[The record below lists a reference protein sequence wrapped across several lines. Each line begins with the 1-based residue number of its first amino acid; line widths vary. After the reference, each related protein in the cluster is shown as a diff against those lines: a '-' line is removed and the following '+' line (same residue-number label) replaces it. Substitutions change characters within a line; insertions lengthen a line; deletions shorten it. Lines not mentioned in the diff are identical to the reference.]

1 MANINPIMNHAI
13 NQVQNPVQNP
23 GRQAETVRPVRED
36 AGKIDQPERR
46 QPEIERPEAADN
58 KPERVERQPER
69 ELDHVIAVSKD
80 GDTVQA
86 SDEAIRELDEEE
98 QDGRVIGDP
107 ANAQREVEN
116 GSESRQELLELELE
130 RSAEIREA
138 QIEAAQEE
146 HEERREEA
154 LQGQP
159 NAVLADEEETIAEE
173 GQINSFIGYSD
184 AELERLV
191 LQGDIS
197 RTDYNKEMESRE
209 AKEEAREEELADFSL
224 ESTRNNAERTRA
236 QMQEREI
243 EAAFSDEANETL
255 NAGER
260 AQVLQAMQRIASAQP
275 PQDPNQIE
283 APLQNISLG

>member
-13 NQVQNPVQNP
+13 NQVQNPVQNQA
-23 GRQAETVRPVRED
+23 RQAEPVRQTRED
-36 AGKIDQPERR
+36 APKIDQPERK
-46 QPEIERPEAADN
+46 QPEVGRPETDEK
-58 KPERVERQPER
+58 KPDRAEQRQPER

-107 ANAQREVEN
+107 ANQRQEVEN
-116 GSESRQELLELELE
+116 SSESRQELLELELE

-138 QIEAAQEE
+138 LIEAAQEE
-146 HEERREEA
+146 HEARREEA
-154 LQGQP
+154 LEGQP
-159 NAVLADEEETIAEE
+159 NAVLADEKETIAEE

-209 AKEEAREEELADFSL
+209 AKEEARKEEL
-224 ESTRNNAERTRA
+224 
-236 QMQEREI
+236 
-243 EAAFSDEANETL
+243 
-255 NAGER
+255 
-260 AQVLQAMQRIASAQP
+260 
-275 PQDPNQIE
+275 
-283 APLQNISLG
+283 

>member
-1 MANINPIMNHAI
+1 EADT
-13 NQVQNPVQNP
+13 
-23 GRQAETVRPVRED
+23 RAE
-36 AGKIDQPERR
+36 K
-46 QPEIERPEAADN
+46 
-58 KPERVERQPER
+58 VEQRQPER
-69 ELDHVIAVSKD
+69 ELDHVIAISKD

-98 QDGRVIGDP
+98 KDGRVIGDP
-107 ANAQREVEN
+107 ANQRQEVEN

-138 QIEAAQEE
+138 LIEAAQEE
-146 HEERREEA
+146 HEARREEA
-154 LQGQP
+154 LEGQP
-159 NAVLADEEETIAEE
+159 NAVLADEKETIAEE

-209 AKEEAREEELADFSL
+209 AKEEARKEELADFSL
-224 ESTRNNAERTRA
+224 DTTRNYAERARE
-236 QMQEREI
+236 QMREREI
-243 EAAFSDEANETL
+243 ETAFSNEVNETL
-255 NAGER
+255 DAGER
-260 AQVLQAMQRIASAQP
+260 AQVLQAMQRITAGQQ